1 VCISGTEA
9 LSFLKFLFP
18 KVFRDNSLYFQ
29 IYCGFTLTLTITI
42 NLYIYVYLSSNCSKE
57 INVFFNNNSDL
68 GLLAYIYI
76 SLTLVIISSH
86 CIFTM
91 IVVIILC
98 LEKPVICTAINR
110 MHDLY
115 QFNFTVNRSS

>member
-1 VCISGTEA
+1 MCISGTEA

-57 INVFFNNNSDL
+57 INVFFNNNSHL

-76 SLTLVIISSH
+76 FNPCHNIITLYFYDDSSNY
-86 CIFTM
+86 IM
-91 IVVIILC
+91 
-98 LEKPVICTAINR
+98 
-110 MHDLY
+110 
-115 QFNFTVNRSS
+115 S